1 MTYSELYHS
10 SIEISNYFTANYKNA
25 SKIALLLPNSID
37 MIKIINALTIS
48 PLEII
53 LINFHLTNQEII
65 NQLNQIDPSLLI
77 TNSQHDIHTA
87 EDFPYPIHN
96 ISDIINESKNS
107 SSQVSNNHSPQKNDI
122 LVNVFTSG
130 TTGTP
135 KIVPLSYF
143 NFQQNIIASN
153 DRLKVEIN
161 DNWLITIPL
170 FHLGGL
176 SIIFRTIYNK
186 SALTIIDKF
195 IPDQIP
201 SVIKQYQITQL
212 SLVPSML
219 KLLIEY
225 LKEPLSL
232 RFILVGGAHCPKP
245 LLLEAITYNL
255 PIITTYGMTESC
267 SQFATSTLDKVI
279 QKPNSVG
286 KPLKGNFVKI
296 NNKDANGIG
305 DVLIKGPSI
314 MNNYLNKPQINED
327 SYFLTGD
334 LGYLDEDQDLI
345 VLQRRIDLIISGGE
359 NIYPVEVQNIMYN
372 DNGIEEARVI
382 GISNSK
388 WGQIPIAFLKI
399 NSLFDYH
406 KFQNMLKNNLAS
418 YKIPKKLFKV
428 EMFPLTASGKLDI
441 NKLTNPNY
449 YSQLEVIE

>member
-1 MTYSELYHS
+1 MAKNAYQHTPNKVAIFSKNQNMTYSELYHS

-77 TNSQHDIHTA
+77 TNNQHDIHTA

-107 SSQVSNNHSPQKNDI
+107 SSKVSNNHSPQKNDI

-305 DVLIKGPSI
+305 DVLIKGP
-314 MNNYLNKPQINED
+314 L
-327 SYFLTGD
+327 
-334 LGYLDEDQDLI
+334 
-345 VLQRRIDLIISGGE
+345 
-359 NIYPVEVQNIMYN
+359 
-372 DNGIEEARVI
+372 
-382 GISNSK
+382 
-388 WGQIPIAFLKI
+388 
-399 NSLFDYH
+399 
-406 KFQNMLKNNLAS
+406 
-418 YKIPKKLFKV
+418 
-428 EMFPLTASGKLDI
+428 
-441 NKLTNPNY
+441 
-449 YSQLEVIE
+449 

>member
-77 TNSQHDIHTA
+77 TNNQHDIHTA

-143 NFQQNIIASN
+143 NFEQNIIASN

-176 SIIFRTIYNK
+176 S
-186 SALTIIDKF
+186 
-195 IPDQIP
+195 
-201 SVIKQYQITQL
+201 
-212 SLVPSML
+212 
-219 KLLIEY
+219 
-225 LKEPLSL
+225 
-232 RFILVGGAHCPKP
+232 
-245 LLLEAITYNL
+245 
-255 PIITTYGMTESC
+255 
-267 SQFATSTLDKVI
+267 
-279 QKPNSVG
+279 
-286 KPLKGNFVKI
+286 
-296 NNKDANGIG
+296 
-305 DVLIKGPSI
+305 
-314 MNNYLNKPQINED
+314 
-327 SYFLTGD
+327 
-334 LGYLDEDQDLI
+334 
-345 VLQRRIDLIISGGE
+345 
-359 NIYPVEVQNIMYN
+359 
-372 DNGIEEARVI
+372 
-382 GISNSK
+382 
-388 WGQIPIAFLKI
+388 
-399 NSLFDYH
+399 
-406 KFQNMLKNNLAS
+406 
-418 YKIPKKLFKV
+418 
-428 EMFPLTASGKLDI
+428 
-441 NKLTNPNY
+441 
-449 YSQLEVIE
+449 